1 MKIKVRI
8 LIVEDEFKIADVIA
22 SRLRKENYIVDVFD
36 NGEAGL
42 DNALTNIYDLIIL
55 DVMLPKVD
63 GFKILEEIR
72 REKINAKVIML
83 TAKSMIED
91 KLMGGNSGANDYLT
105 KPFHIDELVA
115 RVNAQLRMDNVQVQ
129 KYYVEAGDLRLNI
142 KNTTLICTTT
152 NESIEVVC
160 KEFMLLEYLM
170 KFTTTGDVYVAVYFC
185 TSISKI
191 PADGGTYIPRNGEE
205 SYSGTARK
213 FYISTSKTLYA
224 ADAMASY
231 YNSYFFGLT
240 PYNGKVT
247 NTNEHNPITLV
258 QGGTASETALNK
270 SDRNLGNWG
279 LQYAMNFT
287 LKNNYSKPVK
297 FKGYIISNPI
307 SHCAGIR
314 SGNSVDGVFLEPN
327 ESNENPDNNRWQF
340 FESTTLP
347 ANTGSVTIDF
357 QYMHLSKGNAPC
369 LMQFE
374 VVPA

>member
-1 MKIKVRI
+1 MRI

-91 KLMGGNSGANDYLT
+91 KLMGVNSGANDYLT

-129 KYYVEAGDLRLNI
+129 KNYVEAGDLRLNI
-142 KNTTLICTTT
+142 KNTTLTCTTT

-170 KFTTTGDVYVAVYFC
+170 KNKNQVLQKEQLYE
-185 TSISKI
+185 KI
-191 PADGGTYIPRNGEE
+191 
-205 SYSGTARK
+205 
-213 FYISTSKTLYA
+213 
-224 ADAMASY
+224 
-231 YNSYFFGLT
+231 
-240 PYNGKVT
+240 
-247 NTNEHNPITLV
+247 
-258 QGGTASETALNK
+258 
-270 SDRNLGNWG
+270 WG
-279 LQYAMNFT
+279 L
-287 LKNNYSKPVK
+287 
-297 FKGYIISNPI
+297 
-307 SHCAGIR
+307 
-314 SGNSVDGVFLEPN
+314 DN
-327 ESNENPDNNRWQF
+327 ESESNNLEAYLSFIRKKIKIIGSNVQIKAIRGIEYKLEVEN
-340 FESTTLP
+340 
-347 ANTGSVTIDF
+347 
-357 QYMHLSKGNAPC
+357 
-369 LMQFE
+369 
-374 VVPA
+374 

>member
-1 MKIKVRI
+1 MRI

-91 KLMGGNSGANDYLT
+91 KLMGFNSGANDYLT

-142 KNTTLICTTT
+142 KNTTLTCTTT

-170 KFTTTGDVYVAVYFC
+170 KNKNQVLQKEQLYE
-185 TSISKI
+185 KI
-191 PADGGTYIPRNGEE
+191 
-205 SYSGTARK
+205 
-213 FYISTSKTLYA
+213 
-224 ADAMASY
+224 
-231 YNSYFFGLT
+231 
-240 PYNGKVT
+240 
-247 NTNEHNPITLV
+247 
-258 QGGTASETALNK
+258 
-270 SDRNLGNWG
+270 WG
-279 LQYAMNFT
+279 L
-287 LKNNYSKPVK
+287 
-297 FKGYIISNPI
+297 
-307 SHCAGIR
+307 
-314 SGNSVDGVFLEPN
+314 DN
-327 ESNENPDNNRWQF
+327 ESESNNLEAYLSFIRKKIKIIGSNVQIKAIRGIGYKLEVEN
-340 FESTTLP
+340 
-347 ANTGSVTIDF
+347 
-357 QYMHLSKGNAPC
+357 
-369 LMQFE
+369 
-374 VVPA
+374 

>member
-1 MKIKVRI
+1 MRI

-55 DVMLPKVD
+55 DVMLPKED

-170 KFTTTGDVYVAVYFC
+170 KNKNQVLQKEQLYE
-185 TSISKI
+185 KI
-191 PADGGTYIPRNGEE
+191 
-205 SYSGTARK
+205 
-213 FYISTSKTLYA
+213 
-224 ADAMASY
+224 
-231 YNSYFFGLT
+231 
-240 PYNGKVT
+240 
-247 NTNEHNPITLV
+247 
-258 QGGTASETALNK
+258 
-270 SDRNLGNWG
+270 WG
-279 LQYAMNFT
+279 L
-287 LKNNYSKPVK
+287 
-297 FKGYIISNPI
+297 
-307 SHCAGIR
+307 
-314 SGNSVDGVFLEPN
+314 DN
-327 ESNENPDNNRWQF
+327 ESESNNLEAYLSFIRKKIKIIGSNVQIKAIRGLGYKLEVEN
-340 FESTTLP
+340 
-347 ANTGSVTIDF
+347 
-357 QYMHLSKGNAPC
+357 
-369 LMQFE
+369 
-374 VVPA
+374 